1 MSSCLNRNKMMWVR
15 RNALTITICFIF
27 GSFFANMFLP
37 YWKWNN
43 LATCGTFGD
52 QFGAVNALFSG
63 LAFAGLIYTIMLQ
76 RSDLRNQRKELFL
89 QRQEMKRN
97 RDEMI
102 TQNKTLALQRFE
114 NTFFNMMELQ
124 QQIVNNLEYSVTIPK
139 FNISRFKGI
148 VSPKSESVT
157 YRGREVFEH
166 LYSGWNK
173 QGSLNFETIIKDK
186 GLSGYVD
193 SDVRTML
200 DHYFRH
206 FYTILNFIDKSS
218 AFDDDNPDVAHNN
231 KYQYAK
237 ILRATLSR
245 YELVLLYYNGL
256 SDVGNEKLK
265 PLLERYSMLKNIN
278 ENFLALSKDVVILLN
293 ETSESEIVSYLNL
306 KELLPNDYYFYLT
319 TELGDKKKY
328 HLSAFYHG
336 EEEMDKGREI
346 LSAFEAAIAEYKK
359 K

>member
-1 MSSCLNRNKMMWVR
+1 MMWLR
-15 RNALTITICFIF
+15 KNALTITICFIF
-27 GSFFANMFLP
+27 ASFFANMLLP
-37 YWKWNN
+37 RLKWND

-97 RDEMI
+97 RAEMI

-114 NTFFNMMELQ
+114 NTFFSMMELQ
-124 QQIVNNLEYSVTIPK
+124 QQIVNNLEYTVAEPK
-139 FNISRFKGI
+139 FDIKRFKGI
-148 VSPKSESVT
+148 ITPKSDNVI

-173 QGSLNFETIIKDK
+173 PGSLNFENLIKEE

-193 SDVRTML
+193 SEVRTML

-218 AFDDDNPDVAHNN
+218 AFDDDNPDEAYKN

-265 PLLERYSMLKNIN
+265 PLLEKYSMLKNLN
-278 ENFLALSKDVVILLN
+278 ENFLALSKDVLLQLN
-293 ETSESEIVSYLNL
+293 ETNESEIESYLNL
-306 KELLPNDYYFYLT
+306 KNLLVNDYYFYLT
-319 TELGDKKKY
+319 TESGNKNKY
-328 HLSAFYHG
+328 QLSAFYHG
-336 EEEMDKGREI
+336 EEEMNRGKEK
-346 LSAFEAAIAEYKK
+346 LSVFEAAIAEYKIK
-359 K
+359 KV